1 MKPID
6 RIKHFRSRLKT
17 CALAAAMFAGGGIPA
32 QAGLVGHWLSG
43 AENLQNTASTGS
55 AHDGVAVNNP
65 GGLGYSTDLPPGFT
79 DPAMRSVTFSN
90 GAAVEIA
97 NTSTSDAGYLNTF
110 DEGTSNQLSV
120 AFWAKGF
127 PGEWSPWL
135 GKDGEGAGWQVRR
148 IGSSPGAGFTLR
160 GQPNDNGGDSPIN
173 VNNSN
178 WHHYAAVWDASATTR
193 TLYVDGVL
201 SHVITTGDNTMDL
214 ASARHLVLGGRQNGP
229 TGYSHYFTGNLFDVR
244 IYNSVLTHQDVIDL
258 IPLGPP
264 QGLVATPGG
273 SKVSL
278 SWTPVPLATEY
289 TVSTTPTAGG
299 TPVTAV
305 VTDPFYVKNS
315 LTNGVSYDFKVLA
328 TKSSGSGPYSAVV
341 SAIPAASP
349 AKDILTFDF
358 DGVTETVRMSGTDIT
373 VYVPASLDVT
383 GLLAYYTISPFA
395 QEDTSYP
402 SGGDFRDFSTPQTYT
417 ITAENLS
424 TKTYTVSV
432 VHADPLLYSFND
444 GLQGWTQIWPVTDT
458 LPLWQDWNS
467 GGLGTPEGPRALSD
481 DAETRFGRS
490 PDFYLNYSGPLTFQ
504 LAGGQG
510 SIPEPSISIPKR
522 AVPDGGFSGVALRD
536 VEENTY
542 VLWKRREGDG
552 ASYVNGSFT
561 AAELAPYVIPGK
573 RYTLDFID
581 YDKGGWGWC
590 RLDNVS
596 IPGDLATVL
605 PIAPEAEITSFNFP
619 NEGIIDGF
627 SITLPA
633 LPFGSSVTA
642 LAPTFTLSAGAT
654 CDKVSGSTQD
664 FTNPVTYTVTSAP
677 ANEAGPQVV
686 NVYTVSVSVLPEPSA
701 ALVGHWFSGAESLAD
716 TSGYAPGMHNGV
728 PVGDNAGLLAYSS
741 DVPPGFSGK
750 SLDLSAGN
758 VGVMVQN
765 SATSDAGYLNTF
777 DEQSQSQITVAFW
790 AKGFPGTWSPWVA
803 KGGENSTGWQ
813 LRRLDNTSFAG
824 FTMRGNQVGN
834 VDHSGSTINVNDT
847 NWHHFVGVW
856 DQATGIRSLYI
867 DGVLSHDVDNFGA
880 TMNLAS
886 GQHLAI
892 GARQTDGVNFGNY
905 FAGKLYD
912 VRIYKQKLFASQVQA
927 LVTPSSNP
935 FTTWIN
941 ANYPGLSDK
950 SSTGDPDGDGM
961 SNLDEFAFGLNPSNS
976 SSLSPFVAMPNAATD
991 TFQYTRLNPAVSGL
1005 TYKVMVSTSLNGWVE
1020 DTAAV
1025 QSVIGTN
1032 GDVQT
1037 LSVTLGAAWQ
1047 AESKLFVRVLAE

>member
-1 MKPID
+1 MI
-6 RIKHFRSRLKT
+6 
-17 CALAAAMFAGGGIPA
+17 AGTAIQA
-32 QAGLVGHWLSG
+32 QATLVGHWLTG

-55 AHDGVAVNNP
+55 VHDGVAVNNP

-97 NTSTSDAGYLNTF
+97 NTSTSDTGYVNTF
-110 DEGTSNQLSV
+110 DEGTSTQMTV

-160 GQPNDNGGDSPIN
+160 GLPNDNGGDSPIN
-173 VNNSN
+173 VNNGN
-178 WHHYAAVWDASATTR
+178 WHHYAAVWDASTATR
-193 TLYVDGVL
+193 TLYVDGVF
-201 SHVITTGDNTMDL
+201 SHAVITPEDNTIAL

-244 IYNSVLTHQDVIDL
+244 IYNSILTQQDVIDL

-305 VTDPFYVKNS
+305 VTEPSYVKNS

-358 DGVTETVRMSGTDIT
+358 DGVTETVRFSGTDIT

-383 GLLAYYTISPFA
+383 GLLAYYTVSPFA
-395 QEDTSYP
+395 QGDATYP
-402 SGGDFRDFSTPQTYT
+402 SGEAFRDFTTPQTYT

-424 TKTYTVSV
+424 TKTYTVTV
-432 VHADPLLYSFND
+432 VPANPIVYNFDD
-444 GLQGWTQIWPVTDT
+444 GLQGWTQIWPVVGT
-458 LPLWQDWNS
+458 LPLWQNWNT

-522 AVPDGGFSGVALRD
+522 AIPDGGFSGVALRD
-536 VEENTY
+536 VEDNNY

-552 ASYVNGSFT
+552 AGYVNGSFT
-561 AAELAPYVIPGK
+561 AAELAPYVIPGR

-596 IPGDLATVL
+596 IPGELATVL

-619 NEGIIDGF
+619 NEGVIDGF
-627 SITLPA
+627 NITLPA

-654 CDKVSGSTQD
+654 SDKVSGSPQD

-686 NVYTVSVSVLPEPSA
+686 NVYTVSVAVLPEPST
-701 ALVGHWFSGAESLAD
+701 ALVGHWFSGAESLEDTAD
-716 TSGYAPGMHNGV
+716 YAPGMHNGV
-728 PVGDNAGLLAYSS
+728 AVGDNAGLLAYSS

-758 VGVMVQN
+758 VGVMIQN
-765 SATSDAGYLNTF
+765 SATSDAGYQNTF
-777 DEQSQSQITVAFW
+777 DNQCHSQITVAFW
-790 AKGFPGTWSPWVA
+790 AKGFPGNWSPWVA
-803 KGGENSTGWQ
+803 KGGEDPAGWQ
-813 LRRLDNTSFAG
+813 LRRLDNTSFAA
-824 FTMRGNQVGN
+824 FTMRGSQVGN
-834 VDHSGSTINVNDT
+834 VDHAGSTINVNDS

-856 DQATGIRSLYI
+856 DQATGIRSLYV

-880 TMNLAS
+880 VMNLAS

-892 GARQTDGVNFGNY
+892 GARQTDGTNFGSY

-912 VRIYKQKLFASQVQA
+912 VRIYKQKLFANQVQA
-927 LVTPSSNP
+927 IVTPGGNP

-941 ANYPGLSDK
+941 ANYPALPDK
-950 SSTGDPDGDGM
+950 TPGGDPDGDGM
-961 SNLDEFAFGLNPSNS
+961 TNDQEFAFGLDPSTGASVNPI
-976 SSLSPFVAMPNAATD
+976 VAPLNKANGV
-991 TFQYTRLNPAVSGL
+991 FIYTRLNPAVSGR
-1005 TYKVMVSTSLNGWVE
+1005 TYTVKTSTTLNGWTTDAGASQVV
-1020 DTAAV
+1020 TA
-1025 QSVIGTN
+1025 TN
-1032 GDVQT
+1032 GDIQTVTVT
-1037 LSVTLGAAWQ
+1037 LSAALLSE
-1047 AESKLFVRVLAE
+1047 AKLFVRVLAE